1 MTSKASMWP
10 VLYIPVA
17 CYPCNCESRKL
28 HLRLISKIVANSW
41 QCFVGCL
48 PLEPASEIP
57 RFHLYTLHLCLLLKY
72 TQQIMMS
79 ARAKKMTAPQMHHV
93 ITHLD
98 FTTAAAMMDLLI
110 CIRKDLEE
118 TVQAIFFLLS
128 NGSLNSEH
136 CLLDQGS
143 SCHRP

>member
-1 MTSKASMWP
+1 
-10 VLYIPVA
+10 
-17 CYPCNCESRKL
+17 
-28 HLRLISKIVANSW
+28 
-41 QCFVGCL
+41 
-48 PLEPASEIP
+48 
-57 RFHLYTLHLCLLLKY
+57 
-72 TQQIMMS
+72 MMS
-79 ARAKKMTAPQMHHV
+79 ARVKKMTAPQMHHV

-136 CLLDQGS
+136 CLLDQGR